1 MLKAL
6 VLYRNWNLSCDTC
19 IKKYIKKIMNFILFN
34 NHFIHRWILGESHI
48 RLRGLL
54 QRGVV
59 LHYWHADSNSPQGW
73 ERHWRWILGGRVEW
87 EGRGFPLSSGGR
99 TRGGCLEWHGKELHP
114 ASNLYHFHFYF
125 PLHLNLLSMW
135 NKIIT
140 VNTFIFPG
148 MKTCYFCVNHII
160 QYSCTFIFREFKIPC
175 MNSFDLFTFIHSL
188 THLSVNL

>member
-59 LHYWHADSNSPQGW
+59 LHYWHSDSNSPQGW

-125 PLHLNLLSMW
+125 PLHLNLLSM
-135 NKIIT
+135 
-140 VNTFIFPG
+140 
-148 MKTCYFCVNHII
+148 
-160 QYSCTFIFREFKIPC
+160 
-175 MNSFDLFTFIHSL
+175 
-188 THLSVNL
+188 